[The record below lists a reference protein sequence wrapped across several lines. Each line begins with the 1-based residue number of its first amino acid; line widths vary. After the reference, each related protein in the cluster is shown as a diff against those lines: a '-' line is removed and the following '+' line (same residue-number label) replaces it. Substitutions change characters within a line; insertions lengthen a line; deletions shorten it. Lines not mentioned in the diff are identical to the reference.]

1 VSRTTD
7 KLQERTHTKSVLA
20 KAATD
25 TLPSLGATREAGH
38 STSDAQARLVQVG
51 ANEVPERRD
60 RIYTVRDTGDP
71 QYGTGIPRGEDLYES
86 GGGLIVHYFSRD
98 KVEHLAR
105 GFDILS
111 IEEFEEGAL
120 PRKLFRVTLRKKPV

>member
-1 VSRTTD
+1 VSRID

-25 TLPSLGATREAGH
+25 MLFSLGTTREAGL
-38 STSDAQARLVQVG
+38 STSDAQARLAQVG

-71 QYGTGIPRGEDLYES
+71 
-86 GGGLIVHYFSRD
+86 
-98 KVEHLAR
+98 
-105 GFDILS
+105 
-111 IEEFEEGAL
+111 
-120 PRKLFRVTLRKKPV
+120 